1 MEEFFTAAINY
12 SPELKI
18 AQENLNITGAQKKA
32 ANSRFLPQLVAGA
45 NVSENRLNRLNT
57 FQEFDGERYFVSLTQ
72 TLFNWEQFSARK
84 QAYLIEDQAEEE
96 YYYQLAYVLTDVAER
111 YFNVLQSQDAFRSI
125 ESEIDALTNQLEQ
138 IQNLY
143 DRQLA
148 QITDLYQGRASL
160 ASAEAERLR
169 IQTETAINRGAL
181 RSISGLEVGMLLRL
195 SDGAE
200 LPKLELD
207 QDYYLEQSREN
218 NHLIL
223 AREFALQA
231 AEERI
236 SERKGAYLPQVSF
249 VAQRQDSNV
258 GFDNLP
264 INPTDTTYIGFNIS
278 IPLYAGGRNKA
289 GVSEARSRR
298 SIAELELK
306 ATQLDTR
313 EKVRAA
319 FLQTQSSELQTEA
332 ALILVEST
340 RVAAEAM
347 QQGFRLG
354 TVTSVEVLNA
364 LRDQFRA
371 QRDLQ
376 RTRYDHIRYLLTLKR
391 ETGSLSAADMLEI
404 STWFEATAAQ

>member
-1 MEEFFTAAINY
+1 MLWPAVSGKTDYMKIHRTQLKLIMVLVTCVFARGLKSAEFVQFPGSTLEEFFTAAINY

-313 EKVRAA
+313 EK
-319 FLQTQSSELQTEA
+319 
-332 ALILVEST
+332 
-340 RVAAEAM
+340 
-347 QQGFRLG
+347 
-354 TVTSVEVLNA
+354 
-364 LRDQFRA
+364 
-371 QRDLQ
+371 
-376 RTRYDHIRYLLTLKR
+376 
-391 ETGSLSAADMLEI
+391 
-404 STWFEATAAQ
+404 